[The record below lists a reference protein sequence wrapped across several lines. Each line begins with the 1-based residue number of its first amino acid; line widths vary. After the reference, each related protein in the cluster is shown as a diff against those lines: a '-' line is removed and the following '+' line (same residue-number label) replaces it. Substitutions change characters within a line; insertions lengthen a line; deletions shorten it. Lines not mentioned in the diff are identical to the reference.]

1 MAGLVGER
9 KGDKQVGSQAFRVG
23 PGWLTTGAALLMVG
37 VGCRAPATIGD
48 AAILSRELRTEFH
61 RPVAVVLDGQHR
73 LIVTLEA
80 SSTDSASSDSTV
92 SDSSGSS
99 SASNTAGDPS
109 AQAYQ
114 VAKFVGAHYQHVG
127 ALKTVTVI
135 LEPAAADSAGDP
147 TTSIFSAADINP
159 TPRPAVAPGTKSD

>member
-1 MAGLVGER
+1 MVGLRGER
-9 KGDKQVGSQAFRVG
+9 NGDKQACSQAFRVG
-23 PGWLTTGAALLMVG
+23 PGWLTAGAALLMAG

-92 SDSSGSS
+92 SDSSTSDTP
-99 SASNTAGDPS
+99 ADPA

-135 LEPAAADSAGDP
+135 LEPAATDSAGEP

>member
-1 MAGLVGER
+1 MAGLVGDR
-9 KGDKQVGSQAFRVG
+9 QAFRQGGSQAFRVG
-23 PGWLTTGAALLMVG
+23 PGWLTAGAALLMVG

-80 SSTDSASSDSTV
+80 SSTDSASSDSAV
-92 SDSSGSS
+92 SDSS
-99 SASNTAGDPS
+99 ASGTTADP
-109 AQAYQ
+109 AAEAYQ

-127 ALKTVTVI
+127 SLKTVTVI
-135 LEPAAADSAGDP
+135 LEPAATDSAGEP
-147 TTSIFSAADINP
+147 STSIFSAADINP

>member
-92 SDSSGSS
+92 SDSSTSVTP
-99 SASNTAGDPS
+99 ADPA